1 MQGNYNTTL
10 CIKPKVPFKIGE
22 KEANAHSNSMLSAL
36 WNRKITLVISY
47 WQGLDKVE
55 IYSLKDTSHVERFS
69 FGCEYMCHLFSSGY
83 QVSLPYPQ
91 IQKM

>member
-1 MQGNYNTTL
+1 M
-10 CIKPKVPFKIGE
+10 PFKIGE
-22 KEANAHSNSMLSAL
+22 KEANTHSNSMLSAL

-55 IYSLKDTSHVERFS
+55 IDSLKDTNHVERFS